1 MPLKEQ
7 LATVAPVLESLKCKK
22 EERIKQFSD
31 IRSQIEKIRFELS
44 EYNDQGDD
52 PSSLAAEEHDLSM
65 RKLNSYQT
73 QLRALQ
79 KDKVYILDLPAYL
92 SEVFFFN
99 KGTLGTTFFKEN

>member
-79 KDKVYILDLPAYL
+79 KDKVYILNLPGYL
-92 SEVFFFN
+92 SED
-99 KGTLGTTFFKEN
+99 FFKCDFFS